1 MKPLL
6 TALFVFLIILTGCKK
21 TEKPNIAEDKMVNIL
36 VDVHL
41 AEAALLGFSEAQK
54 DSLSLIYY
62 NQIYEIHAISEES
75 FKTEMDFL
83 KQHPEYLEKTYKL
96 VLEEIDKR
104 EAELNEK
111 K

>member
-1 MKPLL
+1 
-6 TALFVFLIILTGCKK
+6 
-21 TEKPNIAEDKMVNIL
+21 MVNIL

-41 AEAALLGFSEAQK
+41 AEAALLGFSEIQK
-54 DSLSLIYY
+54 DSLSQIYY

-75 FKTEMDFL
+75 FKTEMDYL
-83 KQHPEYLEKTYKL
+83 KHHPEYLEKIYKL